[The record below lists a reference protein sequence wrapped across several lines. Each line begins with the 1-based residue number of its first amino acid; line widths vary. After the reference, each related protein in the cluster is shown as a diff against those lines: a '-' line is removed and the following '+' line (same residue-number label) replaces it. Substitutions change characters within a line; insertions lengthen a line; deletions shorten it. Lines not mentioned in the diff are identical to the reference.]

1 MKRSILAGLTILA
14 LFGAVENG
22 QCQGYGAYPY
32 MSQEAPY
39 GNYSYGT
46 YEGGA
51 GSYYGQAPGYGSPY
65 NYGYGQD
72 YGQQGYYGQNP
83 AYGYDQN
90 TGAQAYGQY
99 APYNPQQQQQSRRRA
114 NTQAARPAARPQP
127 QADTPE
133 VTSSSQVVPSSRPAL
148 QSVMAQPGSRA
159 QEPLVQQEIYWDGS
173 ERSGDESV
181 QQQGQVPQQA
191 RVTPQQI
198 APSRATAR
206 QQRNTTSSGELQRPQ
221 RSRQNAARQDS
232 STAPP
237 EPASTSSGLRW
248 GREEPSQS
256 TQSAPGAGAAGL
268 KWGKQDKPAMVG
280 SEPGLS
286 PSAQANNDSGAKKLQ
301 WGKSE

>member
-14 LFGAVENG
+14 LFGAAENG
-22 QCQGYGAYPY
+22 LCQGYGGYSY
-32 MSQEAPY
+32 MTPDATY

-72 YGQQGYYGQNP
+72 YGQNP
-83 AYGYDQN
+83 GVYGYDQN
-90 TGAQAYGQY
+90 TGAQGYGQY
-99 APYNPQQQQQSRRRA
+99 APYNPQQQQRRRA
-114 NTQAARPAARPQP
+114 NTQAARPAARPQ
-127 QADTPE
+127 AGAPE
-133 VTSSSQVVPSSRPAL
+133 VTSSSQVVPSSSRPAL

-159 QEPLVQQEIYWDGS
+159 QEPLVKQEIYWDGS
-173 ERSGDESV
+173 ERSGDESA

-206 QQRNTTSSGELQRPQ
+206 QQRNTTPSGELQRPQ

-248 GREEPSQS
+248 GREEPSQA
-256 TQSAPGAGAAGL
+256 TQSAPSASPQGL
-268 KWGKQDKPAMVG
+268 KWGRQEKPAMVG
-280 SEPGLS
+280 SEPGLNAT
-286 PSAQANNDSGAKKLQ
+286 AQANSDSGAKKLQ